1 MGCDDSCGCGA
12 AAEKAEARTLKI
24 LLAINAAM
32 FVLEFGVGWYAQSTG
47 LVADALDMFADAAVY
62 GLALYAVGRAARHKL
77 RAAHLSGLLQ
87 VVLALGVL
95 AEVVRRALYGSEP
108 MSALMMGMGVLA
120 LAANVAC
127 LWLLA
132 RERDGSG
139 ESGVHMKASWIFSV
153 NDVLANIGVTVAGTL
168 VALTGSHWPD
178 LVAGTLIG
186 LLVLSGGVRILRL
199 RG

>member
-12 AAEKAEARTLKI
+12 AAEKAEARTLKM

-132 RERDGSG
+132 REREGSG
-139 ESGVHMKASWIFSV
+139 EGGVHMKASWIFSV
-153 NDVLANIGVTVAGTL
+153 NDVLANIGVIVAGTL

>member
-12 AAEKAEARTLKI
+12 AAEKAEARTLKM

-132 RERDGSG
+132 RERDGGG

-153 NDVLANIGVTVAGTL
+153 NDVLANIGVIVAGTL